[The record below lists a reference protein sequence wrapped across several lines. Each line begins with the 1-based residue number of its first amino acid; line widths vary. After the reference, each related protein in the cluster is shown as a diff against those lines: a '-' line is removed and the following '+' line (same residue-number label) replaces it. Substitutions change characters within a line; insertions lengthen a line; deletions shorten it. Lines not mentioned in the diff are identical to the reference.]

1 MRAFAARAVR
11 VLAIGLLAAL
21 AAVAADTAAAQETGP
36 YEPVRRDPLG
46 TRLIN
51 VATPY
56 PVRARTLEV
65 LFTHRFQQR
74 VNHATSHD
82 LWGLDGG
89 ADTGIG
95 LAYGVTPGLELELY
109 RSSFLETFEVSGK
122 FLFLEQAAKVPVTV
136 ALRAGV
142 DRLERPGAADP
153 TRPFA
158 QLLLARRLAPGVNL
172 LLAPSWVGDT
182 PRLKDAVNVPVGLT
196 FGLGKTLVEL
206 EYVPENRDLDDS
218 RQAWHVAWSR
228 AVGGHVF
235 EVVVGNSRSTTVDQ
249 MLGGDAASGFEE
261 GDVRL
266 GFNIVRDFSF

>member
-1 MRAFAARAVR
+1 M
-11 VLAIGLLAAL
+11 LAAL
-21 AAVAADTAAAQETGP
+21 ALAENTAAAQETGP

-46 TRLIN
+46 SRLIN

-56 PVRARTLEV
+56 PVRSRTLEI

-74 VNHATSHD
+74 SNDATSHD

-95 LAYGVTPGLELELY
+95 LAVGVAPGLELELY

-142 DRLERPGAADP
+142 DRLERPGTADP
-153 TRPFA
+153 DRPFA

-172 LLAPSWVGDT
+172 LLAPSWVSDT

-196 FGLGKTLVEL
+196 FGLGKTLIEL
-206 EYVPENRDLDDS
+206 EYIPENRDLDGS
-218 RQAWHVAWSR
+218 RQAWHVAFSR
-228 AVGGHVF
+228 AVGGHLF
-235 EVVVGNSRSTTVDQ
+235 EVVVGNSRSTTVDE
-249 MLGGDAASGFEE
+249 MLGGDAASGFDEE
-261 GDVRL
+261 DVRI

>member
-1 MRAFAARAVR
+1 MRAFCATLLAAGF
-11 VLAIGLLAAL
+11 LAAGLLA
-21 AAVAADTAAAQETGP
+21 TAATAQEAAA
-36 YEPVRRDPLG
+36 YAPVRRDPLG

-56 PVRARTLEV
+56 PVRSRTLGV

-89 ADTGIG
+89 ADIGIG
-95 LAYGVTPGLELELY
+95 LSYGVAPGVEVEVY
-109 RSSFLETFEVSGK
+109 RSSFQETFELSGK
-122 FLFLEQAAKVPVTV
+122 LLVFEQAARVPVSV

-142 DRLERPGAADP
+142 DRLERPGVADP

-172 LLAPSWVGDT
+172 LVAPSWVADT
-182 PRLKDAVNVPVGLT
+182 PRLKDALNVPLGLT
-196 FGLGKTLVEL
+196 FALGKGGLLEL
-206 EYVPENRDLDDS
+206 EYIPENRDLDES
-218 RQAWHVAWSR
+218 REAWHVAYSK
-228 AVGGHVF
+228 ATGGHVF
-235 EVVVGNSRSTTVDQ
+235 EVVVGNSRATTVDQ
-249 MLGGDAASGFEE
+249 MLGGDAASGFARD
-261 GDVRL
+261 DVRL

>member
-1 MRAFAARAVR
+1 MRAFCAS
-11 VLAIGLLAAL
+11 VLAAGLLA
-21 AAVAADTAAAQETGP
+21 TAATAQDP
-36 YEPVRRDPLG
+36 AAYEPVRRDPLG

-56 PVRARTLEV
+56 PVRSRTLGV
-65 LFTHRFQQR
+65 LFVHRFQQR

-89 ADTGIG
+89 ADIGIG
-95 LAYGVTPGLELELY
+95 LAYGMTPGVEVEVY
-109 RSSFLETFEVSGK
+109 RSSFQETFEMSAKLLV
-122 FLFLEQAAKVPVTV
+122 FEQAAKVPVTV

-142 DRLERPGAADP
+142 DRLERPGVADP

-172 LLAPSWVGDT
+172 LAAPSWVADT

-196 FGLGKTLVEL
+196 FALGKGAMVEL
-206 EYVPENRDLDDS
+206 EYIPENRDLDAS
-218 RQAWHVAWSR
+218 RQAWHLAFSK
-228 AVGGHVF
+228 ATGGHIF
-235 EVVVGNSRSTTVDQ
+235 EVVVGNSRATTVDQ
-249 MLGGDAASGFEE
+249 MLGGDAASGFEP